1 MITVFYLENVRE
13 KAHCRYG
20 RFVNVTDVYPD
31 DVPDWT
37 YARDSVVHGVRECIV
52 HSCAVFVLSR
62 PEANSVWLHCD
73 IEGYTRISRWRQG
86 GGRGGGGRGGGRGRR
101 GGGRCH
107 FSAIQIV
114 EGSNSGGGKGGRA
127 NLQDCLRTCSLDARG
142 KTETHT

>member
-31 DVPDWT
+31 DVPEWT

-73 IEGYTRISRWRQG
+73 IEGYTRVSRFSQ
-86 GGRGGGGRGGGRGRR
+86 RGGWWWGWGWGRR
-101 GGGRCH
+101 GVGGGWCH

-114 EGSNSGGGKGGRA
+114 KGSNSVGRKGGRA
-127 NLQDCLRTCSLDARG
+127 NLQDCLKTCSLDARG
-142 KTETHT
+142 KTETHS